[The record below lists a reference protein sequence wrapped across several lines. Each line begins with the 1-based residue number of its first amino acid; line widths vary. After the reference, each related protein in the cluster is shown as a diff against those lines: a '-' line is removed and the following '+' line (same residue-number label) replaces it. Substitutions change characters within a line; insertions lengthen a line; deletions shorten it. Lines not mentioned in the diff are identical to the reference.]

1 MIGQK
6 SLVEQFEKFN
16 IETLPKSILI
26 IGAVGSGRK
35 TFIREIA
42 GGLNITLIEIGQSAD
57 DVRELSVLCN
67 HQVEPTIYLIPN
79 VEQMSAAAQNS
90 LLKILEEPPNDS
102 HFMLTAVQENMILST
117 IHSRCIT
124 YQMSPYSSDEL
135 KQYLSQT
142 YPTKGQDDMVI
153 HVVMDA
159 CSSPGDI
166 DLLLSQDV
174 KAFLDYVKLTYNNI
188 AKVSGANSF
197 KIGAKINLADDDKKF
212 DLRLFWRTFTAFCLQ
227 IDSNDVDENRK
238 KMMGASITAKYY
250 ADLQIKGLNK
260 SMLFDNWILDIRKA
274 WM

>member
-1 MIGQK
+1 M
-6 SLVEQFEKFN
+6 
-16 IETLPKSILI
+16 
-26 IGAVGSGRK
+26 
-35 TFIREIA
+35 
-42 GGLNITLIEIGQSAD
+42 NITLIEIGQSAD